1 MTDNSKNK
9 TEVNECEEKLRENK
23 VVSHHTKNLLK
34 DVDLE
39 EEELID
45 EVCKNLDE

>member
-1 MTDNSKNK
+1 MTQNTK
-9 TEVNECEEKLRENK
+9 TKDCREKLSENK

-39 EEELID
+39 EEELIY
-45 EVCKNLDE
+45 EICKILD